1 MPSNMLFM
9 DTLFPKISEE
19 DSDKEAI
26 KKILN
31 YQFMLNEQLKYSFFN
46 LGAENFNEVE
56 WDNLTEPIYASI
68 GNAQSAISELALT
81 EEGLGARVSDVEQG
95 VAELTLT
102 AQGLS
107 VSVEGLTGEVG
118 TLSSQV
124 SISADTIASIVANV
138 GKDGTVSAASIV
150 QAVNAA
156 GSTVMISADKIMM
169 TGSTTFLTAADVGK
183 NGSTTINGSL
193 ITTGLINADRLD
205 VSKIAVTGSFND
217 LVNVP
222 GYIHGTYISS
232 TEIRT
237 PTIYSG
243 KFCASSSNSQNY
255 SEMTSNGF
263 NIYID
268 DYLKISIGINTTMY
282 DVLGDAPFIKLGNTQ
297 PGCLEKYYQSGHNK
311 FWVGNS
317 DFSCGIVFDF
327 NDKTYQFIGSQI

>member
-68 GNAQSAISELALT
+68 GNAESAISELALT
-81 EEGLGARVSDVEQG
+81 EEGLGARVSNVEQG

-124 SISADTIASIVANV
+124 SLSADTIASIVANV

-193 ITTGLINADRLD
+193 ITTGQLDANLIAGGTIMG
-205 VSKIAVTGSFND
+205 VD
-217 LVNVP
+217 L
-222 GYIHGTYISS
+222 ISS
-232 TEIRT
+232 QYINSSRT
-237 PTIYSG
+237 AYGQMVDI
-243 KFCASSSNSQNY
+243 
-255 SEMTSNGF
+255 SNGAIDF
-263 NIYID
+263 YYRSSAGATLRNYGSIYADASDSKFYI
-268 DYLKISIGINTTMY
+268 YGAQALKLESDNGISITANNDILYLYGETLRFYPSTSTQKNYWEITNTGIFWKSSGGSILAT
-282 DVLGDAPFIKLGNTQ
+282 VLTQ
-297 PGCLEKYYQSGHNK
+297 AS
-311 FWVGNS
+311 
-317 DFSCGIVFDF
+317 
-327 NDKTYQFIGSQI
+327 